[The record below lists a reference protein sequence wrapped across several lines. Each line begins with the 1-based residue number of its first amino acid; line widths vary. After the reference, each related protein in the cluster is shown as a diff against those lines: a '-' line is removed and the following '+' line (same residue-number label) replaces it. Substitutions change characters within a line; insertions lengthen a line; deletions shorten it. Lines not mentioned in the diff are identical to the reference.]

1 MRTTAFPPASVTGV
15 MMADILN
22 RQMLRRQRIFQFLCY
37 GICGCHVLSPA
48 GGFVFAINNDL

>member
-1 MRTTAFPPASVTGV
+1 VTGV